1 MWAFLERLL
10 DSSMFSPHG
19 ICLLWEP
26 ELIWLHVVSDA
37 VIAASYFSIPFA
49 LAIVVSKRR
58 DFQFGWI
65 GRSFAA
71 FIMACGLTHIF
82 SIYTLWVPVYGIEGI
97 VKAITAIASIV
108 TAVILWPLIPKII
121 AIPSSAQLRQAY
133 VALEEEGKQRR
144 GAETLLQR
152 FRETEATEMQIRQAQ
167 KMEAVGQL
175 TGGIAHDFNN
185 ILTVITG
192 TIEILADAVADRPE
206 LAGIAKLIDDAASRG
221 AALTQHLLAFARKQH
236 CNRPASTSTP

>member
-1 MWAFLERLL
+1 MWAFLDRLL

-65 GRSFAA
+65 GWSFAA

-82 SIYTLWVPVYGIEGI
+82 
-97 VKAITAIASIV
+97 
-108 TAVILWPLIPKII
+108 
-121 AIPSSAQLRQAY
+121 
-133 VALEEEGKQRR
+133 
-144 GAETLLQR
+144 
-152 FRETEATEMQIRQAQ
+152 
-167 KMEAVGQL
+167 
-175 TGGIAHDFNN
+175 
-185 ILTVITG
+185 
-192 TIEILADAVADRPE
+192 
-206 LAGIAKLIDDAASRG
+206 
-221 AALTQHLLAFARKQH
+221 
-236 CNRPASTSTP
+236 

>member
-65 GRSFAA
+65 GWSFAA
-71 FIMACGLTHIF
+71 FIMACASPIF
-82 SIYTLWVPVYGIEGI
+82 SRSIRCGCRSTAS
-97 VKAITAIASIV
+97 KASSR
-108 TAVILWPLIPKII
+108 
-121 AIPSSAQLRQAY
+121 PSSAATTEIPLRKNLSFLDVSIY
-133 VALEEEGKQRR
+133 FGFTR
-144 GAETLLQR
+144 T
-152 FRETEATEMQIRQAQ
+152 
-167 KMEAVGQL
+167 
-175 TGGIAHDFNN
+175 
-185 ILTVITG
+185 
-192 TIEILADAVADRPE
+192 
-206 LAGIAKLIDDAASRG
+206 
-221 AALTQHLLAFARKQH
+221 
-236 CNRPASTSTP
+236 

>member
-19 ICLLWEP
+19 ICLLWQP

-65 GRSFAA
+65 GWSFAA

-82 SIYTLWVPVYGIEGI
+82 SIYTLWVPIYGIEGI
-97 VKAITAIASIV
+97 VRPSPRS
-108 TAVILWPLIPKII
+108 LPLSP
-121 AIPSSAQLRQAY
+121 R
-133 VALEEEGKQRR
+133 
-144 GAETLLQR
+144 
-152 FRETEATEMQIRQAQ
+152 
-167 KMEAVGQL
+167 
-175 TGGIAHDFNN
+175 
-185 ILTVITG
+185 
-192 TIEILADAVADRPE
+192 
-206 LAGIAKLIDDAASRG
+206 
-221 AALTQHLLAFARKQH
+221 
-236 CNRPASTSTP
+236 